1 MKYQT
6 IVLKHFFGLKG
17 ADYYVR
23 VIGLKRGVMWFI
35 PPEKNKGI
43 RAYVKIRSHSNGDIF
58 TCEDIKFSRESSL
71 GISLVFI

>member
-23 VIGLKRGVMWFI
+23 VIGLKRGVM
-35 PPEKNKGI
+35 
-43 RAYVKIRSHSNGDIF
+43 
-58 TCEDIKFSRESSL
+58 
-71 GISLVFI
+71 